1 MLIPIF
7 DHRAQ
12 FYIQANHICHL
23 ANKLP
28 NFRPKSLLKQD
39 SHTRFLSSS
48 EHQELFSTLTRQTDI
63 FSWEKKFNKLQK
75 KKQGEQD
82 KKQKKD

>member
-12 FYIQANHICHL
+12 FYIQGNHICHL

-28 NFRPKSLLKQD
+28 NFRRKSLLKKT
-39 SHTRFLSSS
+39 SNMKFLSSDK
-48 EHQELFSTLTRQTDI
+48 Q
-63 FSWEKKFNKLQK
+63 QK
-75 KKQGEQD
+75 T
-82 KKQKKD
+82 